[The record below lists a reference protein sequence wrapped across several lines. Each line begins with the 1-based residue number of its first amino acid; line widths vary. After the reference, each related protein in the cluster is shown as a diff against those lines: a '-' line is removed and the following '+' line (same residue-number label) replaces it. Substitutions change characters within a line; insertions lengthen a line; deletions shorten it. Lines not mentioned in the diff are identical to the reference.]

1 MSTRLVKT
9 GWMVAIAAVVI
20 GASLAL
26 LVEPS
31 AAQGPGGRG
40 WNENRPG
47 PNARG
52 LGQQTQTQTQSQTRT
67 QTRDPELCCGLGPR
81 WDATDGPGRAG
92 FGGPP
97 ETGFRNLPPAVPGEV
112 PDAVVQAMIA
122 GWLDEYQAYQFY
134 QAVIDR
140 FGPVRPFVNIQ
151 RAEAQHMAAHE
162 AMFARYNLE
171 LPAAPDVETPVFAS
185 LAEACA
191 AARDV
196 ESANTALYDEW
207 LAAVQAYPDLT
218 QVFTALRDASL
229 NHHLPA
235 FERCAG

>member
-1 MSTRLVKT
+1 MTMRLVKT
-9 GWMVAIAAVVI
+9 GWMVAIAVVVI

-47 PNARG
+47 RNAQG
-52 LGQQTQTQTQSQTRT
+52 WGQQAQSQTRN
-67 QTRDPELCCGLGPR
+67 PELCCGLGPR
-81 WDATDGPGRAG
+81 WDDTAGRGRAG

-97 ETGFRNLPPAVPGEV
+97 ETGFWNLPPAVPGEV
-112 PDAVVQAMIA
+112 PDEVAQAMIA
-122 GWLDEYQAYQFY
+122 GWLDEYQAYQLY
-134 QAVIDR
+134 QAVIDQ

-151 RAEAQHMAAHE
+151 RAEAQHLAAHE
-162 AMFARYNLE
+162 AMFERYNLE
-171 LPAAPDVETPVFAS
+171 LPAAPDIETPTFAS

-191 AARDV
+191 AARDA
-196 ESANTALYDEW
+196 EIANAALYDDW
-207 LAAVQAYPDLT
+207 LAAVQDYPDLT